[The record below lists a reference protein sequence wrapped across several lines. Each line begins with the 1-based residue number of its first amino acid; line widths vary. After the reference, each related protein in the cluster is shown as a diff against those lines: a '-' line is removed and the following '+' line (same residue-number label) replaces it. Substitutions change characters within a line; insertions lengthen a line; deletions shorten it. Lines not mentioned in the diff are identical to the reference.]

1 MHGIKAKT
9 YCTHETRTLSMT
21 DHMTYENEHQ
31 AVRRLLEI
39 LKDRSWLQSVGES
52 LAKLSAAKVYSE
64 ALEE

>member
-1 MHGIKAKT
+1 MI
-9 YCTHETRTLSMT
+9 

-39 LKDRSWLQSVGES
+39 LKDRSWYKVWGES

-64 ALEE
+64 AFVE